1 MADVFDALTTKRPYK
16 RPYSVE
22 VACDIIKKE
31 RNQHFDPELVDI
43 FLENLDEIQKI
54 RLEVG
59 CVKDVSLS
67 DFVWSERDLN

>member
-22 VACDIIKKE
+22 VACDIIKRE

-43 FLENLDEIQKI
+43 FLGNLDEIQRI
-54 RLEVG
+54 RMEVG
-59 CVKDVSLS
+59 FADDVSLS
-67 DFVWSERDLN
+67 EFVWSERDLM